1 MTYLATYNGEQTRV
15 RVVETAPGRYRVTAG
30 DTESLVDFLE
40 PQPDLY
46 SLIVEGRS
54 YEVDVDVLERSD
66 LFRVDI
72 NGDHFEVEL
81 SDEKKQRLALKSGGS
96 LSGRQE
102 IKAPMA
108 GNVWKVLVN
117 EGDRVGVGQTI
128 IILEA
133 MKMENE
139 IKAPMAGVVTSLS
152 AREGVP
158 VFAGDQF
165 CLIEAAEEQ

>member
-1 MTYLATYNGEQTRV
+1 MTYLASCNGEQTRV

-108 GNVWKVLVN
+108 G
-117 EGDRVGVGQTI
+117 
-128 IILEA
+128 
-133 MKMENE
+133 
-139 IKAPMAGVVTSLS
+139 VVTSLS